1 MRQPSA
7 PARPPLASGFAK
19 AASLDP
25 AGGVAGLAG
34 WHGCGRS
41 GLVWLAHPPSLVARC
56 SAHCAAPAGVRV
68 WEHSFGQPSPSGS
81 VLAVAPSIGGK
92 GCGRSPA
99 VSSAL
104 SRLPAP
110 PSSASQSSPALS
122 RPQLR
127 SGLPASPAPPSSPLP
142 PSQASHLEPPA
153 GEAALLRP
161 PLQGGRASVSG
172 WRNHYSIAFNN
183 QIVRLNNSIVRGC
196 HFVRPLAV

>member
-1 MRQPSA
+1 MRQPSP

-19 AASLDP
+19 VASSDP

-41 GLVWLAHPPSLVARC
+41 GLVCLAHPPSLVARC
-56 SAHCAAPAGVRV
+56 SGQASGAAGVRV
-68 WEHSFGQPSPSGS
+68 CSHSFGQPSPAVS
-81 VLAVAPSIGGK
+81 VLAVAPSVGGK

-99 VSSAL
+99 VSSVL
-104 SRLPAP
+104 SRFPAP
-110 PSSASQSSPALS
+110 TSSPPPPAPALR

-153 GEAALLRP
+153 GEATLLRP
-161 PLQGGRASVSG
+161 ALRGGRASVSG
-172 WRNHYSIAFNN
+172 CRNRYSIVFNN
-183 QIVRLNNSIVRGC
+183 QIVRLNN
-196 HFVRPLAV
+196 